1 METNYERNYYTLKNW
16 FDYIGYD
23 DWSIRYDLG
32 LSSTDLLKQMLIYKY
47 NFTTELNSEPVG
59 STYANIL
66 FSKYILARYK
76 EETIGY
82 VDVPYCNPFD
92 IVEPTLA
99 EKTAVYEDFTRRF
112 IAQLN
117 LTYERYSKLIELYEA
132 NKSDLLNELTTET
145 ISRFNDTPQDGGLY
159 ADDEYTTNVTQSSS
173 KTNVSILSRLAEL
186 DDTIRNLY
194 TDWSNEFRKVFIYV

>member
-1 METNYERNYYTLKNW
+1 MKFYNSYYYTLKDW

-23 DWSIRYDLG
+23 DWSSIYEFG
-32 LSSTDLLKQMLIYKY
+32 ITNSTLLKAMLNYKY
-47 NFTTELNSEPVG
+47 GFTTELNAEPAG

-66 FSKYILARYK
+66 FSKYILPRYRNCYIDRYIIK
-76 EETIGY
+76 Y
-82 VDVPYCNPFD
+82 DD
-92 IVEPTLA
+92 EPDATEIA
-99 EKTAVYEDFTRRF
+99 DNYKAFTADF
-112 IAQLN
+112 INVLN

-159 ADDEYTTNVTQSSS
+159 ADDEYTTNVTQSES

-186 DDTIRNLY
+186 DNTIKNLY
-194 TDWSNEFRKVFIYV
+194 TEWSNEFRKVFIYV